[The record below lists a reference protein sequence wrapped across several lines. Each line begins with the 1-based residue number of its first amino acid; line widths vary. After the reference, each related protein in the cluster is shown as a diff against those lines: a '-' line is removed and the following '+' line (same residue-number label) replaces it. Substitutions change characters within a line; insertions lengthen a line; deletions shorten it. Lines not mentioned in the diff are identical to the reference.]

1 MANHD
6 GIAAI
11 ELSVKLREA
20 CRGKLREVISLKL
33 LTGEDVLSE
42 RAEVASLGVEIDHL
56 HDVLTELRAGSVV
69 IPPPTLEE
77 IQAATRLLDQVVAL
91 TAQDAGV
98 AAGFSLLQTA
108 LSTARDLSQNAP
120 A

>member
-1 MANHD
+1 
-6 GIAAI
+6 
-11 ELSVKLREA
+11 
-20 CRGKLREVISLKL
+20 
-33 LTGEDVLSE
+33 
-42 RAEVASLGVEIDHL
+42 
-56 HDVLTELRAGSVV
+56 VV